1 MDRLKTAIVG
11 CGGVHVMHAQ
21 ALVDMAEAELC
32 VLCDI
37 KPERAQ
43 ASAERFGGRPETEFE
58 AVLRDPDI
66 DVVHL
71 CVPHYLHAP
80 MAIAA
85 LKAGKH
91 VLCEKPMATSIADA
105 KAMAEAAKEAQGQL
119 GIIFQ
124 NRYNAASVRLKGLI
138 EGGKMGRLI
147 ALRGLV
153 DWKRDQAYYSDDWHG
168 RPALEGGGVMMNQ
181 AIHTLDLLQW
191 MAGAQAEFVS
201 GIVGN
206 TSLQG
211 LMGVEDTASFRI
223 TFDNGLIGVFQ
234 ATLGYALDS
243 EVEVEAVL
251 EGGTLLLKGEHLYRR
266 EGEEMVLVQGKAR
279 EEAGGKDY
287 WGTGHALEIADFYRS
302 LLAGT
307 PVAIGCREAFPAF
320 AIVQAL
326 YESARRGALPAM
338 VERLE

>member
-1 MDRLKTAIVG
+1 MNKLRTAIIG

-21 ALVDMAEAELC
+21 ALVAMEQAELRT
-32 VLCDI
+32 VCDI

-43 ASAERFGGRPETEFE
+43 ASAQRFGAQPETSLE

-80 MAIAA
+80 MTIAA
-85 LKAGKH
+85 LHAGKH
-91 VLCEKPMATSIADA
+91 VLCEKPMATSITDA
-105 KAMAEAAKEAQGQL
+105 RAMAQAARDATGQL

-124 NRYNAASVRLKGLI
+124 NRYNAASVKLKEIIDSGS
-138 EGGKMGRLI
+138 MGRLL

-153 DWKRDQAYYSDDWHG
+153 DWKRDLAYYSDDWHG

-181 AIHTLDLLQW
+181 AIHTLDLVQW
-191 MAGAQAEFVS
+191 MSGARAETVS

-211 LMGVEDTASFRI
+211 MMGVEDTASFRI
-223 TFDNGLIGVFQ
+223 VFDSGLIAVFQ

-243 EVEVEAVL
+243 EVQVEAVL
-251 EGGTLLLKGEHLYRR
+251 EGGTLLLQGEHLYRR
-266 EGEEMVLVQGKAR
+266 EGEEWQLLQGKAR
-279 EEAGGKDY
+279 VEEGGKDY
-287 WGTGHALEIADFYRS
+287 WGTGHAVQIADFYNS
-302 LLAGT
+302 LLAET
-307 PVAIGCREAFPAF
+307 PVAIGVQEGFPAF

-326 YESARRGALPAM
+326 YASAAQGAQPVA
-338 VERLE
+338 VEHL